1 MHLKRVGH
9 FTSMTFESQ
18 HDRRG
23 LAELPFPAPIAMALR
38 RDLAADHRGALCAWC
53 AGAGE
58 AGAGRHLAR
67 GGAHDPARLSD
78 VARMAMK

>member
-38 RDLAADHRGALCAWC
+38 RDPAADHQGALWSC
-53 AGAGE
+53 
-58 AGAGRHLAR
+58 RSR
-67 GGAHDPARLSD
+67 
-78 VARMAMK
+78 

>member
-1 MHLKRVGH
+1 MNNLTANRIASTMHLKRVGH

-38 RDLAADHRGALCAWC
+38 RDPAADHQGALWSC
-53 AGAGE
+53 
-58 AGAGRHLAR
+58 RSR
-67 GGAHDPARLSD
+67 
-78 VARMAMK
+78 